1 MDLSVSVALASIVDE
16 ATGEPSVKIPVLG
29 GSIPMYIFERLN
41 LPVIGVPIVNFDNNQ
56 HAPDEN
62 LRLGNLWR
70 GMEIYGAVLADLRW

>member
-1 MDLSVSVALASIVDE
+1 VSYEYLSTD
-16 ATGEPSVKIPVLG
+16 PRG

-56 HAPDEN
+56 NAPDEN